1 MADTSVYG
9 RLKRLFSTGVI
20 VRNVGGKKLKVADTD
35 NIQAVM
41 SNAMRDRYA
50 RIYAGSGYGG
60 VTPASNYSMN
70 MAYQSQ
76 RIMLFRD
83 YDIMD
88 MDSIIHSALDIYA
101 DECTVKNE
109 YGRVL
114 TIECED
120 SQIKE
125 ILDNL
130 YYDILNVEFNLYMWI
145 RSLCKY
151 GDFFLFMQ
159 ISPEYGIH
167 NVLPMSVYDTIRL
180 EGLDPN
186 NPYYVVFETMGAGGQ
201 KQRLENF
208 EIAHFRLTGDPNF
221 LPYGKSMLEGGR
233 RVYRQLMLME
243 DAMLIHRIMRAPEKR
258 IFKIDIGNIPPG
270 EVDSYIQKLID
281 RTKKIPFIDPGTGEY
296 NLRYNMQNILED
308 FYLPVRGGDSGTEI
322 TNLGGLEYNAI
333 DDIQYLLNRLL
344 ASLKIPKA
352 FLGYEEG
359 VAGKLTLASEDVR
372 FARTI
377 ERIQRIVESELY
389 KIGVVHLYSQGYTDE
404 SLISFKVHLTTP
416 STIYEQE
423 KVNLWKEKTI
433 LARDILDTKML
444 STDWI
449 YENLFNMPKDEYN
462 HEREMVV
469 HDVKRTFRYTQIEQ
483 GMSDPTKFGFPQ
495 DAPPPPMPPEGEMPP
510 EGGAGVPPGPADAG
524 PTPPAPNGAMGE
536 NAPGAGRPPEGINY
550 GQDSYPVG
558 GRDPLGANVRYHA
571 IGDKQKRE
579 YPRKNPLSLEVK
591 TMFGKMI
598 EQNKVR
604 RPTSGPAILKEEV
617 SDGDKGTF
625 LDEAIL
631 ENPSE
636 EV

>member
-1 MADTSVYG
+1 MADTSVYA

-20 VRNVGGKKLKVADTD
+20 VRNVGGKKLRVADTD
-35 NIQAVM
+35 NIQALM

-60 VTPASNYSMN
+60 ITPASNYSMN

-101 DECTVKNE
+101 DECTVQNE
-109 YGRVL
+109 YGRIL
-114 TIECED
+114 TVECED
-120 SQIKE
+120 NRIKE

-130 YYDILNVEFNLYMWI
+130 YYDILNLEFNLWMWV

-151 GDFFLFMQ
+151 GDFFMFMQ

-167 NVLPMSVYDTIRL
+167 NVLPLSVYDTIRL

-208 EIAHFRLTGDPNF
+208 EVAHFRLTGDPNF

-270 EVDSYIQKLID
+270 EIDAYMQRLID
-281 RTKKIPFIDPGTGEY
+281 RTKKIPFIDPKSGEY

-359 VAGKLTLASEDVR
+359 IAGKLTLASEDIR

-377 ERIQRIVESELY
+377 GRIQRIIESELY
-389 KIGVVHLYSQGYTDE
+389 KIGVVHLYAQGFKDE
-404 SLISFKVHLTTP
+404 ALVSFKVSLTMA

-423 KVNLWKEKTI
+423 KINLWKEKTL
-433 LARDILDTKML
+433 LARDILDTKLL

-449 YENLFNMPKDEYN
+449 YKNIFNMPIEQYN
-462 HEREMVV
+462 EQREQIIQ
-469 HDVKRTFRYTQIEQ
+469 DVKRNFRHTQVEQ
-483 GMSDPTKFGFPQ
+483 GLSDPQKFGYPQ
-495 DAPPPPMPPEGEMPP
+495 DKPVPPGMEGMQPGAPGGAAGQPALGGGEKGQTLGQGFP
-510 EGGAGVPPGPADAG
+510 EGGMEESA
-524 PTPPAPNGAMGE
+524 
-536 NAPGAGRPPEGINY
+536 AGRPERGSVP
-550 GQDSYPVG
+550 GQDSSAL
-558 GRDPLGANVRYHA
+558 GRDPLGFDERYHA
-571 IGDKQKRE
+571 IGDKQERHFK
-579 YPRKNPLSLEVK
+579 KFPLSFE
-591 TMFGKMI
+591 GK
-598 EQNKVR
+598 E
-604 RPTSGPAILKEEV
+604 ILKQMEA
-617 SDGDKGTF
+617 SDKISKEPLKPEILNEGKPDPDKGTF
-625 LDEAIL
+625 LDENVL
-631 ENPSE
+631 D
-636 EV
+636 